1 MKYRENVRHELDRR
15 AKVIII
21 LGIVVSFLVIMVPL
35 WQKGSAA
42 TISMK
47 MMKAEERLDRL
58 EKEERVLLSSLSTV
72 EDNAIREEVALA
84 MADFSLKKGDKDSR
98 FI

>member
-21 LGIVVSFLVIMVPL
+21 LGIVVSFLVITVAL
-35 WQKGSAA
+35 WQKRPAA

-72 EDNAIREEVALA
+72 EDNTIREEVALA
-84 MADFSLKKGDKDSR
+84 MADF
-98 FI
+98 

>member
-21 LGIVVSFLVIMVPL
+21 LGIVLSFLVIMVPL

-42 TISMK
+42 TINMK
-47 MMKAEERLDRL
+47 TMRAEEKLDIL
-58 EKEERVLLSSLSTV
+58 ENEERVLLSSLSTV
-72 EDNAIREEVALA
+72 EDNTIREEVALA
-84 MADFSLKKGDKDSR
+84 MADF
-98 FI
+98 

>member
-35 WQKGSAA
+35 WQKGAAA
-42 TISMK
+42 TISMNT
-47 MMKAEERLDRL
+47 MKAEERLDGL

-72 EDNAIREEVALA
+72 EDNTIREEVALA
-84 MADFSLKKGDKDSR
+84 MADF
-98 FI
+98 

>member
-21 LGIVVSFLVIMVPL
+21 LGIVLSFLVIMVPL

-42 TISMK
+42 TINSHY
-47 MMKAEERLDRL
+47 LN
-58 EKEERVLLSSLSTV
+58 
-72 EDNAIREEVALA
+72 EDDEGGRET
-84 MADFSLKKGDKDSR
+84 
-98 FI
+98 

>member
-58 EKEERVLLSSLSTV
+58 EK
-72 EDNAIREEVALA
+72 
-84 MADFSLKKGDKDSR
+84 
-98 FI
+98 

>member
-1 MKYRENVRHELDRR
+1 MKDRENVRHELDRR
-15 AKVIII
+15 DKVIII

-72 EDNAIREEVALA
+72 EDNTIREEVALA
-84 MADFSLKKGDKDSR
+84 MADF
-98 FI
+98 

>member
-58 EKEERVLLSSLSTV
+58 EKEERVLLSSLRY
-72 EDNAIREEVALA
+72 ERAEHQL
-84 MADFSLKKGDKDSR
+84 L
-98 FI
+98 